1 MTISKANGVRL
12 VAVLAIC
19 AAVAGLSAA
28 TEAAPITQKEALA
41 ACRAQ
46 FGKKVIKAT
55 VGKNGKINCQWQIRR
70 EMTRQEVYDACRKK
84 FSATTAM
91 VHKTKTGWRCRYI
104 GRF

>member
-1 MTISKANGVRL
+1 MSISKAKGVRL
-12 VAVLAIC
+12 AVLLAIC
-19 AAVAGLSAA
+19 AAVTGMSAA
-28 TEAAPITQKEALA
+28 VEAAPITQKEALA

-46 FGKKVIKAT
+46 YGKKVIKAT
-55 VGKNGKINCQWQIRR
+55 IGKNGKINCQWQVRR
-70 EMTRQEVYDACRKK
+70 EMTRQEVYEACRKK